1 MSTDGHLSIESSVD
15 GKTARVRL
23 IGELDLDGTD
33 KATEA
38 LVEHA
43 GSGITAVVVDASA
56 LTFLDSSGLRVL
68 LQAREQL
75 QESDVTLALENAT
88 GPVQRVLE
96 MTGTLELLSGS

>member
-1 MSTDGHLSIESSVD
+1 MSGDGHLNIESTVD
-15 GKTARVRL
+15 GGTATVKL

-38 LVEHA
+38 LVGHA
-43 GSGITAVVVDASA
+43 GTDVKNVVVDASG

-75 QESDVTLALENAT
+75 SDADVTLSLENAT

-96 MTGTLELLSGS
+96 MTGTLELLAGS

>member
-1 MSTDGHLSIESSVD
+1 MSGDGHLTIETSVD
-15 GKTARVRL
+15 GGTANVRL

-38 LVEHA
+38 LVGHA
-43 GSGITAVVVDASA
+43 GTDVNAVVVDASG

-75 QESDVTLALENAT
+75 KESNVALSLENAT

>member
-1 MSTDGHLSIESSVD
+1 MSGDGHLTIETSVD
-15 GKTARVRL
+15 GSTANVRL

-38 LVEHA
+38 LVGHA
-43 GSGITAVVVDASA
+43 GTDVKSVVVDAGQ

-75 QESDVTLALENAT
+75 KESDVTLSLENAT

>member
-1 MSTDGHLSIESSVD
+1 MSDGHLTIESAVD
-15 GKTARVRL
+15 GTTARVRL
-23 IGELDLDGTD
+23 IGELDLDGTA

-43 GSGITAVVVDASA
+43 GTAVTAVVVDAGA

-68 LQAREQL
+68 LHAREEL
-75 QESDVTLALENAT
+75 QTAGVTLSLENAI

-96 MTGTLELLSGS
+96 MTGTLELLSGA

>member
-1 MSTDGHLSIESSVD
+1 MSDGHLSIESTVD
-15 GKTARVRL
+15 DTTARVRL

-38 LVEHA
+38 LVGHA
-43 GSGITAVVVDASA
+43 GTGITAVVVDASA

-75 QESDVTLALENAT
+75 EASDVTMSIENAT
-88 GPVQRVLE
+88 GPVHRVLE